1 LQQKKLRIKK
11 PQAAPKISFLN
22 KQLSMSIK
30 SIKKNFKHDVLQ
42 SLTLLCMLQRK
53 MKNALSQFC
62 VTQAQK
68 VQQIMRESFG
78 EAERCG
84 AQERGAESTAKP

>member
-1 LQQKKLRIKK
+1 MYV
-11 PQAAPKISFLN
+11 A
-22 KQLSMSIK
+22 
-30 SIKKNFKHDVLQ
+30 
-42 SLTLLCMLQRK
+42 RK

-62 VTQAQK
+62 VTQAHK